1 MSQHEIL
8 FIVGSY
14 LLGSVS
20 FGFILYYLFER
31 KDIRE
36 EGSGNIGATNVMR
49 CKGKKAGLITLLLDM
64 LKGVVVILYALRH
77 FDSPVTVI
85 LGGAAVIL
93 GHLFPIYL
101 KFKGGKGIA
110 SLMGVFIVFHFPAA
124 LAFACV
130 FLIVLYFTRYVSL
143 GSVAGLT
150 ALFFVTLFTHI
161 AEVSAVV
168 LAVTILIVF
177 KHRGNI
183 QRVLAGTENKF
194 YWKKNG

>member
-1 MSQHEIL
+1 MSQHEIW
-8 FIVGSY
+8 FIIGAY
-14 LLGSVS
+14 LLGSVP
-20 FGFILYYLFER
+20 FGFLIYFFFER
-31 KDIRE
+31 KDIRQ

-49 CKGKKAGLITLLLDM
+49 CRGKNAGLVTLALDM
-64 LKGVVVILYALRH
+64 LKGVVVVAYGLRH
-77 FDSPVTVI
+77 FHSPVIVI

-124 LAFACV
+124 LV
-130 FLIVLYFTRYVSL
+130 FVCTFLLVLYFTRYVSL

-150 ALFFVTLFTHI
+150 TLFFYTLFTHT
-161 AEVSAVV
+161 AEVSSIV
-168 LAVTILIVF
+168 LAVVILICI
-177 KHRGNI
+177 KHNGNI

-194 YWKKNG
+194 NWKKHE

>member
-8 FIVGSY
+8 FIIGAY
-14 LLGSVS
+14 LLGAVP
-20 FGFILYYLFER
+20 FGFIIYFFCER

-49 CKGKKAGLITLLLDM
+49 CKGRNAGLVTLALDM
-64 LKGVVVILYALRH
+64 LKGVVVIIYGLRH
-77 FDSPVTVI
+77 FHSPVIVI
-85 LGGAAVIL
+85 LGGAAVII
-93 GHLFPIYL
+93 GHLFPVYL

-124 LAFACV
+124 LLFACT
-130 FLIVLYFTRYVSL
+130 FLAVLYFTRYVSL

-150 ALFFVTLFTHI
+150 ALFFLTLFTHI

-168 LAVTILIVF
+168 LVVTILIAL

-194 YWKKNG
+194 KWNENG

>member
-1 MSQHEIL
+1 LSQHEIW
-8 FIVGSY
+8 FIIGSY
-14 LLGSVS
+14 LLGSVP
-20 FGFILYYLFER
+20 FGFIIYFFFER

-49 CKGKKAGLITLLLDM
+49 CRGKKAGLVTLILDM

-124 LAFACV
+124 LAFAFV

-143 GSVAGLT
+143 GSVSGLT

-161 AEVSAVV
+161 AEVSSVV
-168 LAVTILIVF
+168 LAMTILIVF

>member
-1 MSQHEIL
+1 MSQHEIW
-8 FIVGSY
+8 FIIGSY
-14 LLGSVS
+14 LLGAVP
-20 FGFILYYLFER
+20 FGFIIYFFCER

-49 CKGKKAGLITLLLDM
+49 CKGKKAGIITLVLDM
-64 LKGVVVILYALRH
+64 LKGVVVIAYGLRH
-77 FDSPVTVI
+77 FHSPVIVI

-110 SLMGVFIVFHFPAA
+110 ALMGVFIVFHFPAA
-124 LAFACV
+124 LVFACAFV
-130 FLIVLYFTRYVSL
+130 IVLYFTRYVSL

-150 ALFFVTLFTHI
+150 ALFFFTLFTHI
-161 AEVSAVV
+161 AEVSGIV
-168 LAVTILIVF
+168 LAVVILIAA
-177 KHRGNI
+177 KHRGNV

-194 YWKKNG
+194 NWKENG